1 MMRILFSRFS
11 LEGIMK
17 MFRVLWPIIFTEL
30 IQNIEN
36 NKRNQNIDLEAESFK
51 FIELLS
57 LATIEEFTLYEWIFI
72 KEDYFNFNI
81 VYMKSKE
88 LFIYFHEKNENNN
101 NIIYDIINEK
111 IKSNKVSNFISD
123 SGLRGLYS
131 IFSPSLFMKMLF
143 FRSGQFFHFTLLLM
157 MFVALVS
164 RGDHNI

>member
-1 MMRILFSRFS
+1 MIILFSRFS

-72 KEDYFNFNI
+72 KEDYI
-81 VYMKSKE
+81 
-88 LFIYFHEKNENNN
+88 
-101 NIIYDIINEK
+101 
-111 IKSNKVSNFISD
+111 
-123 SGLRGLYS
+123 
-131 IFSPSLFMKMLF
+131 
-143 FRSGQFFHFTLLLM
+143 
-157 MFVALVS
+157 
-164 RGDHNI
+164 